1 MVTTG
6 SEWVLGL
13 DLGSDSIGWAAVTL
27 NDSDPA
33 ECRALGVRI
42 LEAATEG
49 DREAGKKK
57 PRNKTRREKRSLRR
71 QIRRR
76 ARRLQNVFRL
86 LQEFGLLPPGEGSL
100 PVQRQALLTQLDQQ
114 ILASAWFQSKAASG
128 RYPEPR
134 QALPYI
140 LRAAALDERLEP
152 YFLGRALY
160 HLAQRRGFLSN
171 RIRPARP
178 GKEDDEGTVQ
188 KGISELRQKMQ
199 QVGARTLG
207 EYFAGLNPH
216 ESRIRSRYTARPMYL
231 EEFEAIWESQARWH
245 AERLTQERKKAL
257 HKAIFHQ
264 RPLWL
269 DPDRV
274 GQCELEPR
282 QRRARAHLLAAQRF
296 RMLQTVNNLQVLA
309 PGQVARPL
317 TPEERR
323 TLCAAL
329 ETQGDLEFSKIRKRL
344 GFGKDVKFN
353 LEVGGEKRIPGNR
366 TAAAF
371 YQALGERW
379 LALSEDDRE
388 RLVEYVYAFQKPE
401 KLPQAAQKKWNL
413 DPEAAQRLVEITFE
427 KRHLGLSLAAI
438 RKLLP
443 LLEQGLTFAEAR
455 RQAYPERFASGQV
468 YEQLPPVAKPSPR
481 RLRTTSRLNFTSF
494 ALQEIRNPAV
504 MRSLT
509 ELRKVVNALIRRY
522 GKPAEI
528 HIELARELRNPKW
541 LRQELSARMR
551 QNEGERKRAR
561 QKILEEL
568 KQPDF
573 EPSPEDILKVR
584 LAEECGWR
592 CPYTGKT
599 ISMRALVGPEPE
611 FQIEHIIPFSRSLD
625 NRYVNLT
632 LCHVSEN
639 QRKHDRTPWEAYS
652 GDRDLYER
660 ILDRVKQFQ
669 GSRGI
674 PQEKLRRFQMKDEE
688 LAEEL
693 SKFSERQLRDTAY
706 TSRLAQRYLGL
717 LFGCNEQ
724 GVDASGR
731 RRVQATSGQITAH
744 LRAVWHLNSILNDG
758 PTTNGGRE
766 PKPRTDHRH
775 HAIDALVVAL
785 TTPAMVKRLN
795 DAAARAPAERRRRF
809 ASVEGPWP
817 NFVDSVRTLIDSV
830 VVSHRVSRKVSG
842 PLHEDTHYARVRRGD
857 TEETRVR
864 KPLVELTK
872 KEAKNIADPV
882 IRQLVLEKLG
892 DGDPKKVFASE
903 ANLPR
908 LPSRRH
914 PEGIPIRRVRV
925 VKPETPVELVNQKTG
940 AVRRVLP
947 GSNHHVEI
955 IAELDQNGD
964 EVAWE
969 GRVVSMLEAYRRK
982 QAGQPIIQRDHG
994 PGYRFKF
1001 SLCQSDTIECLDHSN
1016 KPALFVVRGVSQY
1029 SAGQIVVGLAPV
1041 TDARKKSEMLKSRAW
1056 LWSTP
1061 NALRE
1066 RNARKLTVSPIGEV
1080 SEAHD

>member
-27 NDSDPA
+27 KDSDPA

-42 LEAATEG
+42 FEAATEG
-49 DREAGKKK
+49 NREAGEEE
-57 PRNKTRREKRSLRR
+57 PRNKTRREKRLLRR

-86 LQEFGLLPPGEGSL
+86 LQEFGLLPPGDGSL
-100 PVQRQALLTQLDQQ
+100 PVQRQALLTQLDQK
-114 ILASAWFQSKAASG
+114 ILASPWFQSKAASG
-128 RYPEPR
+128 CYPEPR
-134 QALPYI
+134 QTLPYI

-152 YFLGRALY
+152 YSLGRALY

-171 RIRPARP
+171 RIRPARAD
-178 GKEDDEGTVQ
+178 KQDEDEGKV
-188 KGISELRQKMQ
+188 KSGISELRQKMQ

-216 ESRIRSRYTARPMYL
+216 ESRIRNRYTARQMYL

-245 AERLTQERKKAL
+245 AERLTNERKKAL
-257 HKAIFHQ
+257 HKAIFYQ
-264 RPLWL
+264 RPLWF

-274 GQCELEPR
+274 GQCELEPG
-282 QRRARAHLLAAQRF
+282 QPRARAHLLAAQRF
-296 RMLQTVNNLQVLA
+296 RMLQAVNNLQVLA
-309 PGQVARPL
+309 RGQRARRL
-317 TPEERR
+317 SLEEHR
-323 TLCAAL
+323 TLCKAL
-329 ETQGDLEFSKIRKRL
+329 ETQGDLEFSKIRKLL
-344 GFGKDVKFN
+344 GLGRDVKFN
-353 LEVGGEKRIPGNR
+353 LEAGGEKRIPGNR

-379 LALSEDDRE
+379 LALSEDERE

-413 DPEAAQRLVEITFE
+413 DPEAAQRLAEITFE
-427 KRHLGLSLAAI
+427 KERLSLSLAAL
-438 RKLLP
+438 RTLLP
-443 LLEQGLTFAEAR
+443 LLEQCMTFAEAR
-455 RQAYPERFASGQV
+455 RKAYPERFASGQV
-468 YEQLPPVAKPSPR
+468 CELLPPVAD
-481 RLRTTSRLNFTSF
+481 
-494 ALQEIRNPAV
+494 ALKEIRNPAV

-509 ELRKVVNALIRRY
+509 ELRKIVNALIRRY

-528 HIELARELRNPKW
+528 HIELARDLRNPKW
-541 LRQELSARMR
+541 RRQELWDRMR
-551 QNEGERKRAR
+551 KNEVERKRAR
-561 QKILEEL
+561 QKILDEL
-568 KQPDF
+568 KQPNF

-584 LAEECGWR
+584 LAEECSWR
-592 CPYTGKT
+592 CPYTGKS

-639 QRKHDRTPWEAYS
+639 QRKYDRTPWEAYA
-652 GDRDLYER
+652 GDRDLYEK

-669 GSRGI
+669 GRREI
-674 PQEKLRRFQMKDEE
+674 AQEKLRRFQMNDEE
-688 LAEEL
+688 LKEEL
-693 SKFSERQLRDTAY
+693 NQFSERQLRDTAY
-706 TSRLAQRYLGL
+706 ASRLAQRYLGL

-724 GVDASGR
+724 GVDANGR
-731 RRVQATSGQITAH
+731 RRVQATSGMITAH
-744 LRAVWHLNSILNDG
+744 LRDVWHLNSILNDG
-758 PTTNGGRE
+758 PTTNGGRQ
-766 PKPRTDHRH
+766 PKPRADHRH

-785 TTPAMVKRLN
+785 TTPAMVQRLN
-795 DAAARAPAERRRRF
+795 DAAARAQRERRRRF
-809 ASVEGPWP
+809 ASVTGPWP

-842 PLHEDTHYARVRRGD
+842 QLHEDTHYARVRRGN

-864 KPLVELTK
+864 KPLNALTEE
-872 KEAKNIADPV
+872 EAKNIADPV

-925 VKPETPVELVNQKTG
+925 IKPETPVELVNQKTG

-955 IAELDQNGD
+955 IAKLDQNGD

-982 QAGQPIIQRDHG
+982 QSGQPIIQRDHG

-1001 SLCQSDTIECLDHSN
+1001 SLCQGDTIECQPHSN

-1056 LWSTP
+1056 LWRTP
-1061 NALRE
+1061 NTLME
-1066 RNARKLTVSPIGEV
+1066 CKARKLTVSPIGEV